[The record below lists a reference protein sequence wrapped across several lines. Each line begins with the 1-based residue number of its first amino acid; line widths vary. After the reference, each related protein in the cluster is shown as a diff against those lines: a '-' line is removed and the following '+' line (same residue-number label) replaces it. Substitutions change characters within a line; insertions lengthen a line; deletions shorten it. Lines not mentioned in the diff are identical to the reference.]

1 MAKPILPDAVWALV
15 EPLLPQD
22 DRPGAGRRP
31 IGDRRTLTG
40 ILYVLRTGVPW
51 DQLPLELG
59 CGSGMTC
66 LRRLRQW
73 QRSGTWPRIQQ
84 MLLETLPQASSLQW
98 ARVNVQRNRTQGGN
112 AAPPDDP
119 E

>member
-1 MAKPILPDAVWALV
+1 LPDAVWSLV

-22 DRPGAGRRP
+22 GRAGAGRRP
-31 IGDRRTLTG
+31 IADRRTLTG
-40 ILYVLRTGVPW
+40 ILYVLRTGIPW
-51 DQLPLELG
+51 DQLPSELG

-73 QRSGTWPRIQQ
+73 QRCEAWPRIQQ
-84 MLLETLPQASSLQW
+84 VLLEKLPQASSLEW
-98 ARVNVQRNRTQGGN
+98 ARVNVQRNRV
-112 AAPPDDP
+112 AADNPAAIRDDNGQP